1 MSSGW
6 LWGTGG
12 EGFGGGRRPDPEFRE
27 QAGVSA
33 IVQAGVL
40 TDPQACVMME
50 SNSKITG
57 CPEGAIDVTIRRD

>member
-50 SNSKITG
+50 SNSNYRTPYG
-57 CPEGAIDVTIRRD
+57 GYRRDDKT